1 MAANEKL
8 MPKKQFYAALTAA
21 RTQRHSGAH
30 PFSEA
35 WARGELTREQLGFWA
50 IQHHYYIELIPQ
62 QFAHLYCKLPDLDA
76 RQHMLENLL
85 GEEVPDQPGK
95 RHPDL
100 MLKFARACGVSNNR
114 ARAAEFNGEI
124 LPTTRAMRAWIYE
137 LIAFRELTEAAAG
150 IMVALEGQTP
160 TLFPKYVKA
169 CQKLGMSQ
177 DDLEFFTVHIE
188 NDTAHEGDGLE
199 ITSRYAITPALQRKA
214 IAAVAASASMRLS
227 MLDGIWHAIQTGRWK
242 ARKAA

>member
-1 MAANEKL
+1 MTTNEKL

-95 RHPDL
+95 RRGLLEVQFRSRLPKINL
-100 MLKFARACGVSNNR
+100 ARRLDPIGSR
-114 ARAAEFNGEI
+114 AEVDA
-124 LPTTRAMRAWIYE
+124 
-137 LIAFRELTEAAAG
+137 
-150 IMVALEGQTP
+150 
-160 TLFPKYVKA
+160 
-169 CQKLGMSQ
+169 
-177 DDLEFFTVHIE
+177 VHI
-188 NDTAHEGDGLE
+188 GLE
-199 ITSRYAITPALQRKA
+199 DFLFGQLGFDAECQSGFNDLAVEIFSTERETVSGKLLGERAGALAEVAEHEVAHDCASDADR
-214 IAAVAASASMRLS
+214 IDAVVAVKPRVLTTDEGVDEMVRDFVERHDLTILASEA
-227 MLDGIWHAIQTGRWK
+227 
-242 ARKAA
+242 